1 MSALPAAV
9 LCDMDGT
16 LVNTE
21 PLWIAAQRRLAA
33 AHGVTWTDTDAHGTV
48 GKPMPVSARQ
58 LQDSQLQDKG
68 IALSVEEIIA
78 RLNDDVVDAIG
89 ETVPW
94 LPGARKLLTGLS
106 VHHVPCALVTM
117 AYWTVARRIATG
129 AAPAGTF
136 GTVVAGDD
144 VARGK
149 PHPDSVWK
157 RSRGDILSSLN
168 RKPIAHKPSL
178 AARSATAFRSG
189 SLTPAS
195 RRWAGVSGSGSD
207 G

>member
-33 AHGVTWTDTDAHGTV
+33 AHGVTWTDADAHGTV

-58 LQDSQLQDKG
+58 LQDSQLQDKW

-94 LPGARKLLTGLS
+94 LPGARKLLTGLA

-117 AYWTVARRIATG
+117 AYSAVACRIATG
-129 AAPAGTF
+129 PHSRAPLAPWWPVT
-136 GTVVAGDD
+136 TL
-144 VARGK
+144 RGANHI
-149 PHPDSVWK
+149 P
-157 RSRGDILSSLN
+157 
-168 RKPIAHKPSL
+168 
-178 AARSATAFRSG
+178 TASG
-189 SLTPAS
+189 SVRAVTSCP
-195 RRWAGVSGSGSD
+195 R
-207 G
+207 